1 MLSIFLHHL
10 YVNIIC
16 NTFHEI
22 VAIYNKYGKF
32 KVKLLLNNWN
42 KPYENDKPGRP
53 HTVYQ
58 TTNSCFHEFTICH
71 IVAWWFTNEMFSPV
85 YVLSHK
91 KSPLSFLS
99 LPLSPDI
106 ESSRFFYVFHHLK
119 SKMHLSIL
127 HLNSKN

>member
-16 NTFHEI
+16 KITPFTKI

-42 KPYENDKPGRP
+42 KPYEYDKPGRP

-58 TTNSCFHEFTICH
+58 TTNSYFHEFTICH
-71 IVAWWFTNEMFSPV
+71 IVARWFTNEMCSPV

-106 ESSRFFYVFHHLK
+106 ESSRFFFTFSTIWNLKCIWVFY
-119 SKMHLSIL
+119 I
-127 HLNSKN
+127 